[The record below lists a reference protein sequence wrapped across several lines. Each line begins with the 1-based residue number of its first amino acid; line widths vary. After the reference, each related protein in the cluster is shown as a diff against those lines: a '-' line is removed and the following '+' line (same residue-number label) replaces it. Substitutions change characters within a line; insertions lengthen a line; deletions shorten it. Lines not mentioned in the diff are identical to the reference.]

1 VSAPIDPDQLA
12 ALQALR
18 RGLGDVQ
25 VREVI
30 DQPGGDPA
38 PVQAS
43 QGALFKEVSPAQP

>member
-1 VSAPIDPDQLA
+1 MSPAVDRDQLA

-25 VREVI
+25 VLEVI

-43 QGALFKEVSPAQP
+43 QGALFEEVSPAQP